1 MEVKITLTD
10 QQVEDILSQK
20 KATPKHE
27 ETKDT
32 YLSVKQVCEILGIS
46 ESTVRKHIKSGLLT
60 YTKFGGSYRISRKQL
75 QDYANRT
82 Q

>member
-10 QQVEDILSQK
+10 QQVEEILSQK
-20 KATPKHE
+20 KTPPKE
-27 ETKDT
+27 EQKDT